1 MASHIP
7 EGTYLKD
14 LFTREFIAWVSER
27 IKNDFTPDIVA
38 ELQHQYNIN
47 SDERLA
53 WARQETQYVIAAR
66 DAAQKIT
73 DSYNELHRQID
84 QLTTVNKSL
93 EAYPKMYQE
102 KHEQLCDVI
111 RESNDR
117 MDLINEQ
124 QRKIDQLKIRLY
136 DLEHAS

>member
-1 MASHIP
+1 M
-7 EGTYLKD
+7 
-14 LFTREFIAWVSER
+14 SEQ
-27 IKNDFTPDIVA
+27 IKNDFSPDIIGTLDHEYIQSSEA
-38 ELQHQYNIN
+38 
-47 SDERLA
+47 RLDI
-53 WARQETQYVIAAR
+53 ARQKADYEYQLRQMTQKV
-66 DAAQKIT
+66 T

-93 EAYPKMYQE
+93 EAYPKMYQD

-124 QRKIDQLKIRLY
+124 QRKINQLKIRLY
-136 DLEHAS
+136 DLEHA